1 VLYLPEAFEPLT
13 DEPWREERV
22 RTAIHAV
29 VTDADSAFDAERL
42 WSADEWDAWGSPPP
56 LKVLYVGAARVI
68 WALDALTRRGY
79 AVYAADCLE
88 ARTAYPILDSWD

>member
-22 RTAIHAV
+22 RTAIHAF

-42 WSADEWDAWGSPPP
+42 
-56 LKVLYVGAARVI
+56 
-68 WALDALTRRGY
+68 
-79 AVYAADCLE
+79 
-88 ARTAYPILDSWD
+88 